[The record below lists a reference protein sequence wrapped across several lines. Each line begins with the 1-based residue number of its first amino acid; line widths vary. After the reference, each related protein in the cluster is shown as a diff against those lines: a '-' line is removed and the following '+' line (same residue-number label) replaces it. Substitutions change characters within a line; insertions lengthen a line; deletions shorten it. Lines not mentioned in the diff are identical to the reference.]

1 MSKDLVTLF
10 FARCKGNKSTHDELS
25 EEASMVLLRWLH
37 VQYGPDPARLSG
49 ETPLFVSLARG
60 CDPRTRQ
67 PSYGQALS
75 IQAIGQVCLKW
86 LGTSKV
92 HATRHT
98 FTMGM
103 FEAGASPREV
113 QGKLLHSSL
122 HTTSLYGE
130 KLRSA
135 KNERAGKLS
144 QLFASSNKRARE
156 A

>member
-1 MSKDLVTLF
+1 
-10 FARCKGNKSTHDELS
+10 
-25 EEASMVLLRWLH
+25 MVLLRWLH
-37 VQYGPDPARLSG
+37 THYGPGLAKLSG

-60 CDPRTRQ
+60 CDPRTHQ

-75 IQAIGQVCLKW
+75 IQAIEQICLKW

-103 FEAGASPREV
+103 FETRASPREV

-144 QLFASSNKRARE
+144 QLFGIK
-156 A
+156 